1 MRPLSLV
8 LGGFLWVAS
17 LAVAQAQP
25 GVRITVADFLQAIE
39 QHPDISAHAEG
50 IESIK
55 SEIDI
60 ARISPD
66 PSLTFGNVSGDISG
80 MNMPQQL
87 YLGIDYTV
95 ETGRKRQHRVQLA
108 SAQVRLAEAEH
119 TMFVNEFKRDA
130 LLLFQHCWMLEQQIQ
145 EDLKYKQEILSLNV
159 PDSAAR
165 LKQQLLLL
173 ENQLLLDVAQEDL
186 KESLDELNDMVKH
199 AYGAQPVLPA
209 MWVWSFEKYTSAQ
222 AIRYD
227 RVQVS
232 KASADVVHQEV
243 LLMAAN
249 RVPDI
254 SISLGNNFVGRATN
268 PDAAS
273 PRYNAI
279 TATVSVPLKFS
290 NWHGAERKR
299 EELRKESARQQ
310 ELQAVGVVE
319 DQLDET
325 QDDIADLSTT
335 FAQLNKLIAL
345 QERFISQL
353 PPTQSREKLEELTQL
368 HGYRHQRWD
377 IFNNISKRKAD
388 LFVLT
393 GALPRDPSVLA
404 GTKN

>member
-1 MRPLSLV
+1 MRFLSRALTG
-8 LGGFLWVAS
+8 LLW
-17 LAVAQAQP
+17 LALSAALQAQP
-25 GVRITVADFLQAIE
+25 GVRITVADFLQALE

-66 PSLTFGNVSGDISG
+66 PSLVFGNAMGDISG
-80 MNMPQQL
+80 IKMPQQL
-87 YLGIDYTV
+87 FLGIDYTI
-95 ETGRKRQHRVQLA
+95 ETGRKRQHRVHLA
-108 SAQVRLAEAEH
+108 HAQVHLAEAEH
-119 TMFVNEFKRDA
+119 AVFVNEFKRDA

-145 EDLKYKQEILSLNV
+145 EDLKYKHEILSLHV
-159 PDSAAR
+159 ADSAAR
-165 LKQQLLLL
+165 LKQQLLLM
-173 ENQLLLDVAQEDL
+173 ENQLLFDVAQDDL

-199 AYGAQPVLPA
+199 AYGAQPVLPGT
-209 MWVWSFEKYTSAQ
+209 WVWSFEKYTSAH
-222 AIRYD
+222 ASRYE

-254 SISLGNNFVGRATN
+254 SLTLGNNFVSRGTN
-268 PDAAS
+268 PEAPS

-279 TATVSVPLKFS
+279 TATLSVPLKLS

-299 EELRKESARQQ
+299 EVLKKESARQQ
-310 ELQAVGVVE
+310 EIEAVGVVE

-345 QERFISQL
+345 QERFVAQL
-353 PPTQSREKLEELTQL
+353 PSAQSREKLAELTQL
-368 HGYRHQRWD
+368 HGYRHQRWE
-377 IFNNISKRKAD
+377 IFDNISRRKAD

-404 GTKN
+404 GATN

>member
-1 MRPLSLV
+1 MRLLLLAFAGLLGVSLP
-8 LGGFLWVAS
+8 A
-17 LAVAQAQP
+17 AVQAQP
-25 GVRITVADFLQAIE
+25 GVRISVADFLKAIE

-66 PSLTFGNVSGDISG
+66 PSLVFGNVSGDISG
-80 MNMPQQL
+80 LNMPQQL

-108 SAQVRLAEAEH
+108 QAQVRLAEAEH
-119 TMFVNEFKRDA
+119 AVFVNEFKRDA

-145 EDLKYKQEILSLNV
+145 EDLKYKHEILSLPV
-159 PDSAAR
+159 TDSAAR
-165 LKQQLLLL
+165 LKQQLLLM
-173 ENQLLLDVAQEDL
+173 ENQLLLDVAQDDL
-186 KESLDELNDMVKH
+186 KESLDELNDVVEH
-199 AYGAQPVLPA
+199 VYGSQPVLPGS
-209 MWVWSFEKYTSAQ
+209 WVWSFEKYTSAQ
-222 AIRYD
+222 ASRYE
-227 RVQVS
+227 RLQVS

-254 SISLGNNFVGRATN
+254 SFSLGNNFVGRATN
-268 PDAAS
+268 PEAPS

-279 TATVSVPLKFS
+279 TATLSVPLKFS

-310 ELQAVGVVE
+310 EMEAVGVVE
-319 DQLDET
+319 HQFDET
-325 QDDIADLSTT
+325 QDDIADLSAT
-335 FAQLNKLIAL
+335 FTQLNKLIAL
-345 QERFISQL
+345 QERFVAQL
-353 PPTQSREKLEELTQL
+353 PSSQSLEKLEELTQL
-368 HGYRHQRWD
+368 HGYRHQRWE
-377 IFNNISKRKAD
+377 IFDNISKRKAD

-404 GTKN
+404 GATN